1 MEWLALKI
9 VTKASFK
16 YLSSVKEALFS
27 YENKYER
34 GNLIRAESSI
44 LSPEEKQPK
53 KYKSD
58 SYYNVFH
65 LITNSFLRR
74 SNDLFRRSYVALFL
88 TKILIKTGFIS
99 NVKTPAELKEN
110 ACFIGGL
117 VLRHLQSISC
127 NAHEISQLKLDDDL
141 KKPLEKGVC
150 KPVGAGIYALLSI
163 FNHSCEPHVTRNFV
177 GSRCQVRMIRNANKN
192 EEIFDNY
199 GVIYAV
205 NTSGEREDKL
215 CNQYFFTCRC
225 RACNLSWPLFEK
237 IPNDFKAIGIR
248 CSECNNE
255 KDAKKGCSACENELD
270 SVRVF
275 QYLSEKAI
283 DNLLVLRESLELNEL
298 PTQKKIALIYD
309 SFCEYLQV
317 LDEYKIKRPFRDI
330 NDYQEALKQCLN
342 LIHLIINKDF

>member
-150 KPVGAGIYALLSI
+150 KPVGAGI
-163 FNHSCEPHVTRNFV
+163 
-177 GSRCQVRMIRNANKN
+177 
-192 EEIFDNY
+192 
-199 GVIYAV
+199 
-205 NTSGEREDKL
+205 
-215 CNQYFFTCRC
+215 
-225 RACNLSWPLFEK
+225 
-237 IPNDFKAIGIR
+237 
-248 CSECNNE
+248 
-255 KDAKKGCSACENELD
+255 
-270 SVRVF
+270 
-275 QYLSEKAI
+275 
-283 DNLLVLRESLELNEL
+283 
-298 PTQKKIALIYD
+298 
-309 SFCEYLQV
+309 
-317 LDEYKIKRPFRDI
+317 
-330 NDYQEALKQCLN
+330 
-342 LIHLIINKDF
+342 